1 MARKP
6 ILAGNWKLHN
16 NRADAAA
23 LARALVEKAGS
34 VTDVEVVVCP
44 VFTSLDAVIE
54 AVKGSNIKVGAQ
66 NCHFEEKGAFTGE
79 ISPGMLKEVG
89 VEYVIIGHSERR
101 QYFNE
106 TDESINKKA
115 KALYAQGL
123 KPIICVGELLEER
136 ESGQT
141 AAVITR
147 QVKACLADLSA
158 DNMANTVI
166 AYEPV
171 WAIGTGKTASKEQAQ
186 EVHELIRGLLKE
198 QFGEETAQGVRIQYG
213 GSVKPDN
220 IAELMNQPD
229 IDGALVGGAALDAD
243 SFAAIVKFNG

>member
-6 ILAGNWKLHN
+6 ILAGNWKLHK

-23 LARALVEKAGS
+23 LARALVEQVGS
-34 VTDVEVVVCP
+34 VTEADVVVCP
-44 VFTSLDAVIE
+44 VYTSLDAVLE

-66 NCHFEEKGAFTGE
+66 NCHFEEQGAYTGE

-89 VEYVIIGHSERR
+89 VSYVIIGHSERR

-123 KPIICVGELLEER
+123 TPIICVGETLEER
-136 ESGQT
+136 EGNQMET
-141 AAVITR
+141 VITN
-147 QVKACLADLSA
+147 QIKACLADLPAENVAKS
-158 DNMANTVI
+158 VI

-171 WAIGTGKTASKEQAQ
+171 WAIGTGKTATKEQAQ
-186 EVHELIRGLLKE
+186 EVHALIRRLLTE
-198 QFGEETAQGVRIQYG
+198 IFDETTAQSVRIQYG
-213 GSVKPDN
+213 GSVKPGN
-220 IAELMNQPD
+220 IAELMAQPD
-229 IDGALVGGAALDAD
+229 IDGALVGGAALEAD
-243 SFAAIVKFNG
+243 SFAGIVKF